1 MFIGSSTGSCDSYRY
16 SRLTAK
22 CSSETVH
29 DRMPVILK
37 PSGYGRC
44 SLTIQ

>member
-1 MFIGSSTGSCDSYRY
+1 MCMGSSTGSCDSYRY

-22 CSSETVH
+22 CSSEIVH

-37 PSGYGRC
+37 PSDTGRC
-44 SLTIQ
+44 SLMIQ

>member
-1 MFIGSSTGSCDSYRY
+1 MYRN

-37 PSGYGRC
+37 LPDYVRC